1 MTLLLPKQFP
11 KHSLLLL
18 LRKRTNVLII
28 LPPAPAVMNHLID
41 CAPVGEAAEGAVVDE
56 EVGVELAGAEADLVD
71 FYAWVVAVD
80 GEEFEAALFTEVY
93 GFLQEPAFTGGPED
107 EGVAF
112 HLQLFKGWDGE
123 RDFLADVR
131 ITMFD
136 DSTVEVYCDD
146 HIVGFR
152 SVNTS
157 TRSHFR
163 VQVATTMT
171 PLMSTTTRLSRAPL
185 TFTNVPSR
193 PLNWPPWIR
202 TLVPLVRLI
211 SSGLKKR
218 MPSAAEPETLMKLSM
233 SASRTTTGC
242 FLPSSVG
249 I

>member
-1 MTLLLPKQFP
+1 
-11 KHSLLLL
+11 
-18 LRKRTNVLII
+18 
-28 LPPAPAVMNHLID
+28 
-41 CAPVGEAAEGAVVDE
+41 
-56 EVGVELAGAEADLVD
+56 
-71 FYAWVVAVD
+71 
-80 GEEFEAALFTEVY
+80 
-93 GFLQEPAFTGGPED
+93 
-107 EGVAF
+107 
-112 HLQLFKGWDGE
+112 
-123 RDFLADVR
+123 
-131 ITMFD
+131 MFD

-202 TLVPLVRLI
+202 TLVPLERLI

>member
-1 MTLLLPKQFP
+1 M
-11 KHSLLLL
+11 
-18 LRKRTNVLII
+18 LII

-41 CAPVGEAAEGAVVDE
+41 GTPVREAADGAVVDE
-56 EVGVELAGAEADLVD
+56 EVGVELAGADAVLVD
-71 FYAWVVAVD
+71 FLAWVVAVD
-80 GEEFEAALFTEVY
+80 GEEFEATFFTEVY
-93 GFLQEPAFTGGPED
+93 GFLQEPAFAGGPED

-218 MPSAAEPETLMKLSM
+218 IPSAAEPETLMKLSM